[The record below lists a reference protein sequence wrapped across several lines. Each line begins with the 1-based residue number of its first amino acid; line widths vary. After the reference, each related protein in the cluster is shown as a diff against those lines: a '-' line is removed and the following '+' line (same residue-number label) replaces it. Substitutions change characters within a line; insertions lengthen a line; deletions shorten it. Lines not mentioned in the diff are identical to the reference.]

1 MSNKKRRKGLH
12 YTKKKRIII
21 KAKYFTEEW
30 KQIPLF
36 IYYIRIKIVEENLAE
51 NNIEKKVEELLKET
65 IQNLGY
71 ELYDVEYL
79 KEGKE
84 FHLCIYI
91 DKPEG
96 IDILDCEKVND
107 VINPILDDADYISEQ
122 YFLEV
127 SSSGLERKLR
137 KKEQFEKQIGNKI
150 EVKLYQKIEN
160 KKDYVGIL
168 KDYTDDFL
176 VIDVDG
182 KDIKIELNQI
192 STAKTIFE
200 W

>member
-1 MSNKKRRKGLH
+1 M
-12 YTKKKRIII
+12 
-21 KAKYFTEEW
+21 
-30 KQIPLF
+30 
-36 IYYIRIKIVEENLAE
+36 AE

-79 KEGKE
+79 KEGNE

-168 KDYTDDFL
+168 KNYKDDFL
-176 VIDVDG
+176 VLDVDG

>member
-1 MSNKKRRKGLH
+1 M
-12 YTKKKRIII
+12 
-21 KAKYFTEEW
+21 EED
-30 KQIPLF
+30 
-36 IYYIRIKIVEENLAE
+36 LAE

-150 EVKLYQKIEN
+150 EIKLYQKIEN

-168 KDYTDDFL
+168 KNYKDDFL
-176 VIDVDG
+176 VLDVDG